1 MLSKGCYSE
10 LYIKSK
16 EWSLVISEA
25 QARVARVETEL
36 KERAEQVEGLQNQ
49 LKQAQVER
57 EQLME
62 ASQNTEQSHSS
73 EVTPHSVSV
82 S

>member
-1 MLSKGCYSE
+1 M
-10 LYIKSK
+10 
-16 EWSLVISEA
+16 
-25 QARVARVETEL
+25 ARVETEL